1 LKIFNG
7 TFDKDNNS
15 IKQKYKN
22 DIILNVM
29 KSFYQFVLYPDYDN
43 LEIDYQ
49 SKNDLI
55 EILTNIYESNL
66 T

>member
-1 LKIFNG
+1 
-7 TFDKDNNS
+7 
-15 IKQKYKN
+15 
-22 DIILNVM
+22 M